1 MNSNRLQIVARFFLV
16 PMLCAFVAVGCG
28 SSGKGKLKTIAV
40 TPATASIAPGATQQF
55 RATGAY
61 SDGSSSDITAQ
72 VTWSSGTA
80 SVATIGASTGLATG
94 VAGGSSVIT
103 ATLTG
108 VSGTANLTVISLTSI
123 AVTPNPASAHVGA
136 TVQFTATGTY
146 SDNSTANLTTQ
157 VAWSSGTASV
167 ATIARESRK
176 DLRSSRPR

>member
-94 VAGGSSVIT
+94 VTQGSSVIT
-103 ATLTG
+103 ATLSG
-108 VSGTANLTVISLTSI
+108 VSGTATLNVASLLSI
-123 AVTPNPASAHVGA
+123 AVTPNPASVGLGG
-136 TVQFTATGTY
+136 TVQLTATGTF
-146 SDNSTANLTTQ
+146 SDTTTANISSQ
-157 VAWSSGTASV
+157 VTWNSATMAN
-167 ATIARESRK
+167 ATISNTG
-176 DLRSSRPR
+176 L